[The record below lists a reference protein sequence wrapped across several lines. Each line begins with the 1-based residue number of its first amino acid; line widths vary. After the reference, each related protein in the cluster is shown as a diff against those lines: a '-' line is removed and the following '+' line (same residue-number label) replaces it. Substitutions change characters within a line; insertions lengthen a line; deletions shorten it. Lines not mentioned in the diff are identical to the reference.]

1 MAADKRSVY
10 QLYDIFRNDIRKTRN
25 TSEVLSVLSPLLPAL
40 KAETFALLEQ
50 ADAGRRHSLEIAG
63 HIGWSTLWTDYLNL
77 CRSNTEPLLRTLR
90 LSPHPV
96 ALSDIQCHPRLR
108 RRASRMMIL
117 LAAQGLTDAFAI
129 PSFDHRRR
137 FSAVMIMG
145 QDLSLRPTSRYLMTQ
160 MATDV
165 FARLASINATPPT
178 FSAPPALTPRQ
189 LEIATWLIAGKT
201 DWEIGKI
208 LQISPKTV
216 NFHVENIK
224 RAYNVKSRNQFV
236 AAFVRGER
244 PATRPAPNQSPG
256 PPP

>member
-1 MAADKRSVY
+1 MSA
-10 QLYDIFRNDIRKTRN
+10 
-25 TSEVLSVLSPLLPAL
+25 LSPMLPPL
-40 KAETFALLEQ
+40 KAQTCALLVQ
-50 ADAGRRHSLEIAG
+50 SDAASRCSLEVVG
-63 HIGWSTLWTDYLNL
+63 HIGWSNLWMNYLDL

-96 ALSDIQCHPRLR
+96 ALSDIQRHPGLR
-108 RRASRMMIL
+108 RRARRVMTL

-129 PSFDHRRR
+129 PCFDHRLR
-137 FSAVMIMG
+137 FSALVIMG
-145 QDLSLRPTSRYLMTQ
+145 QDLSLRPTSRYVMTQ
-160 MATDV
+160 IATDV
-165 FARLASINATPPT
+165 FARLASIHA
-178 FSAPPALTPRQ
+178 APPSLAAQHALTPRQ

-224 RAYNVKSRNQFV
+224 RAYDVRSRNQFV

-244 PATRPAPNQSPG
+244 PAARATTNDSPVPRPQPSG
-256 PPP
+256 S